1 MANIKIVN
9 LSSNLIPVGSDLFKD
24 SESFMAD
31 LIERELDGS
40 SGGLV
45 LPIHSP
51 YCAPIYSPLCKPIKP
66 IYPRPTLPP
75 KS

>member
-9 LSSNLIPVGSDLFKD
+9 LSPAGSDLFKD

-31 LIERELDGS
+31 LVDHELDGS
-40 SGGLV
+40 SGGLG
-45 LPIHSP
+45 LQIYSP
-51 YCAPIYSPLCKPIKP
+51 YCLPIYSPLCKPIKP

-75 KS
+75 NF